1 MIKNKHDLVTILF
14 VILIFG
20 ILKCYLIYLKLYNA
34 CVFKNFEKK
43 IINEEFINIFS
54 ISILSIN
61 FTIVQNNLS
70 IPFYKKKKSQD
81 FYH

>member
-20 ILKCYLIYLKLYNA
+20 ILKCNLIYLKLYNA

-70 IPFYKKKKSQD
+70 IPSYKKKKSQD